1 MALNIK
7 HPDAKRLAEELSAH
21 TGESLAEAVV
31 KALRERLVRE
41 TGRALRPSLKEDLLA
56 MGDRMAALPD
66 LDARGADEILGYDRR
81 GVPK

>member
-1 MALNIK
+1 MALHIE
-7 HPDAKRLAEELSAH
+7 HPDARRLAEELSNH
-21 TGESLAEAVV
+21 TGESIAEAVV

-41 TGRALRPSLKEDLLA
+41 TGRALKPNLKEDLLA

-66 LDARGADEILGYDRR
+66 SDLRSADEILGYDER

>member
-1 MALNIK
+1 MALYIK

-21 TGESLAEAVV
+21 TGESLADAVV

-41 TGRALRPSLKEDLLA
+41 TGGALRPGLKEDLLA
-56 MGDRMAALPD
+56 MGDRLAALPD
-66 LDARGADEILGYDRR
+66 LDPRSSDEILGYDER